1 MFRFE
6 IRLWSSHS
14 YGAWAWHPGSFTHT
28 WAQIE
33 STVNGMFPK
42 RAVTHYEYTRTI
54 PEIYQNDTGR
64 GRSRMYA
71 TWEVRGEG
79 LYWLRELRE
88 RHAATMA
95 ISLNHTQNKQ
105 WNSWTGPQH
114 SPAKHTTILDAGKAS
129 LDMRW
134 IMASRKYKSVTAY
147 HTAQLQNRY
156 MQSTSKQYTSTT
168 VDRNSTNV

>member
-1 MFRFE
+1 VVACKDSDARQTTASIEIADVENATYTYLHILWILFELMDECKMRDVRLTCPFFIRRRFFFSFVKKNMFRFE

-33 STVNGMFPK
+33 STVNGMLPK

-95 ISLNHTQNKQ
+95 ISLNHT
-105 WNSWTGPQH
+105 
-114 SPAKHTTILDAGKAS
+114 
-129 LDMRW
+129 
-134 IMASRKYKSVTAY
+134 
-147 HTAQLQNRY
+147 
-156 MQSTSKQYTSTT
+156 
-168 VDRNSTNV
+168 